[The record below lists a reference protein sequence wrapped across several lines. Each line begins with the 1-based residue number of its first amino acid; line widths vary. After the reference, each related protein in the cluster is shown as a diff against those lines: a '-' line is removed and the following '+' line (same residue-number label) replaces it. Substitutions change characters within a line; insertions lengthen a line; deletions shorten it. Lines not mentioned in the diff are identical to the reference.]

1 MPRDQLGQV
10 SLRWLAR
17 SVGAACQVIYLPVDK
32 DVQLACI
39 AHHQET
45 APHPTIPMSEADVDA

>member
-1 MPRDQLGQV
+1 ML
-10 SLRWLAR
+10 LRCHDYPDR
-17 SVGAACQVIYLPVDK
+17 RFCQVIYLPVDK

-45 APHPTIPMSEADVDA
+45 APHPTFPMSEADVDA